1 MGMTGTTGVV
11 TGAVTGAAA
20 SSPASL
26 RAAVALLFAPIAVPM
41 AAPAALCLASILLL
55 TVFLRRLFYELC
67 RLSLRAAAARNL
79 RASSTN
85 TSSSRG
91 DAIGHL
97 NATVFGFCG
106 GLLLAA
112 LRRAPPDPGAPGSPP
127 TEAPPSFSSL
137 FLLRRVRRFV
147 SRRLREPLGLSAGEC
162 KAARCFTL
170 RECHET
176 AVFTLK
182 ACRRAGFTAADC
194 AAAADSYATSAGTA
208 GTAGASADGAVGDP
222 YSLQRCKDAGFSSE
236 ECFAAGVRDAVK
248 EAAIKDWR
256 VLGSVV
262 GLTKGEAG
270 GGGGG
275 GSTGPCGDKVFML
288 RIFELKRNGLA
299 LEYASAALKGDKDVV
314 RKAVQWSGRALLYAS
329 PNLRN
334 DRDVVMEAVQQ
345 NWGALEYASAELK
358 GDEGVVRA
366 AVQQDRA
373 ALKHASTELKRTLS
387 AEHRSSWS
395 RYFNLLCS
403 GGGAG

>member
-1 MGMTGTTGVV
+1 M
-11 TGAVTGAAA
+11 
-20 SSPASL
+20 L
-26 RAAVALLFAPIAVPM
+26 RAAVALLFALSPYPWRCRGAVSCVDPF
-41 AAPAALCLASILLL
+41 ADRA
-55 TVFLRRLFYELC
+55 LRRLFYE
-67 RLSLRAAAARNL
+67 SAGSQLRGRGEEPTRESTTPAAAAH
-79 RASSTN
+79 
-85 TSSSRG
+85 
-91 DAIGHL
+91 AIGHL
-97 NATVFGFCG
+97 NATVFGFGG

-248 EAAIKDWR
+248 EAA
-256 VLGSVV
+256 
-262 GLTKGEAG
+262 
-270 GGGGG
+270 
-275 GSTGPCGDKVFML
+275 
-288 RIFELKRNGLA
+288 
-299 LEYASAALKGDKDVV
+299 
-314 RKAVQWSGRALLYAS
+314 
-329 PNLRN
+329 
-334 DRDVVMEAVQQ
+334 
-345 NWGALEYASAELK
+345 
-358 GDEGVVRA
+358 
-366 AVQQDRA
+366 
-373 ALKHASTELKRTLS
+373 KRTG
-387 AEHRSSWS
+387 ASSEAWW
-395 RYFNLLCS
+395 
-403 GGGAG
+403 G